1 MKLPI
6 LFLRTEGAIIFICCL
21 VAYLWLGYPLLWFL
35 VLFFSFDISIIG
47 YAINTRVGAI
57 TYNAVHSFIGP
68 ALLVTI
74 GLITANTM
82 CTGYALIWFSHLGF
96 DRMIGFGFMK
106 PTQFGDSNLGRKILP
121 KFIQQRL
128 S

>member
-6 LFLRTEGAIIFICCL
+6 LFLRLEGAALLVCCL
-21 VAYLWLGYPLLWFL
+21 AAYLWLGYPLLWFV
-35 VLFFSFDISIIG
+35 VLFFSFDMSIIG

-68 ALLVTI
+68 SLLALFGLV
-74 GLITANTM
+74 TANTI
-82 CTGYALIWFSHLGF
+82 CIGYALIWFSHLGF

-106 PTQFGDSNLGRKILP
+106 PTQFGDSNLGRKTLP
-121 KFIQQRL
+121 QFIQQRL

>member
-6 LFLRTEGAIIFICCL
+6 VFLRLEGVAVFLCCL
-21 VAYLWLGYPLLWFL
+21 AAYVWLGYPLLWFL
-35 VLFFSFDISIIG
+35 VLFFSFDISITG

-68 ALLVTI
+68 SLLGTL
-74 GLITANTM
+74 GLITANTI
-82 CTGYALIWFSHLGF
+82 CIGYALIWFSHLGF

-106 PTQFGDSNLGRKILP
+106 PTQFGDSNLGRKTLP
-121 KFIQQRL
+121 QFIQQRL